1 MRILC
6 LSFLLIALQ
15 LPGAADAV
23 ETNAAWEEEIAV
35 RRSEY
40 LDWVVEQFGK
50 LEPQMKPLDGRAWSL
65 NQARLFLN
73 RDTDKASRYFETIK
87 LTFDPDFMGIR
98 LLKTLLDFGETDRL
112 SNQAK
117 EHLRGIIRNWP
128 MDRQGGI
135 SRAAFWPPRF
145 TENHDLMH
153 LTIGLFSEQLRG
165 QPIES
170 HLNELKK
177 SLSWRFERGFYE
189 WGSHRYQL
197 HYSNPLLVLAVHA
210 PDPDI
215 RRGAADLF
223 NIMLA
228 ERALMSV
235 GGYLGGPGMRSYGR
249 NRGCD
254 YLDNNRY
261 DSFLPTVWLAFG
273 VGEPRFDFTQS
284 DGLQPAT
291 HDLSEEQ
298 AQEIQPAGDGYGNGR
313 DPRLNQDEAMFLA
326 TTQMT
331 PHPIVKALLDEV
343 ATRPELVYTGR
354 RASAGHPFQNASPG
368 HSRSRQL
375 LYYYNTPHVSLGSLQ
390 YLPEAGKMSVSYNSR
405 PRFFSVMFP
414 ERPEQVLQRS

>member
-1 MRILC
+1 
-6 LSFLLIALQ
+6 
-15 LPGAADAV
+15 
-23 ETNAAWEEEIAV
+23 
-35 RRSEY
+35 
-40 LDWVVEQFGK
+40 
-50 LEPQMKPLDGRAWSL
+50 
-65 NQARLFLN
+65 
-73 RDTDKASRYFETIK
+73 
-87 LTFDPDFMGIR
+87 MGIR

-112 SNQAK
+112 SSRAR
-117 EHLRGIIRNWP
+117 EHLTQIIRDWP
-128 MDRQGGI
+128 MDRKGGI

-165 QPIES
+165 QPTKE
-170 HLNELKK
+170 HLNELRR

-197 HYSNPLLVLAVHA
+197 HYSNPLLVLSVHA

-215 RRGAADLF
+215 RRAAADLLS
-223 NIMLA
+223 IMLA

-261 DSFLPTVWLAFG
+261 DSFLPTVWLALG
-273 VGEPRFDFTQS
+273 VGEPRFDYSRS
-284 DGLQPAT
+284 DGL
-291 HDLSEEQ
+291 E
-298 AQEIQPAGDGYGNGR
+298 PAGDGYGNGR

-326 TTQMT
+326 TTRLT
-331 PHPIVKALLDEV
+331 PHPIVRELLDEV

-354 RASAGHPFQNASPG
+354 RASAGHPFQNANPG
-368 HSRSRQL
+368 NPRSRQV

-390 YLPEAGKMSVSYNSR
+390 YLPEAGR
-405 PRFFSVMFP
+405 
-414 ERPEQVLQRS
+414 